1 MNNLSEK
8 ELVVLAQGGNVRAIS
23 ALIEKY
29 RPLMV
34 KSMAY
39 KFKQFDKQTV
49 EDVVQEAMIKVYSKI
64 STYKPS
70 YSFNTWVHR
79 IVINKFIDEGRK
91 SSHRFGSQTTSINEV
106 IGEGKTEFTLASS
119 IPTDDKNPQEAMEK
133 DDRAKF
139 AHSLLNSN
147 GVSEG
152 IKIIAKMRYLDEMS
166 YDEIVAETN
175 LPLGTIKA
183 QLHRFRQVSAK
194 SISKEKAEDLMK
206 A

>member
-79 IVINKFIDEGRK
+79 IVINKFIDRVEK
-91 SSHRFGSQTTSINEV
+91 VLTD
-106 IGEGKTEFTLASS
+106 LAL
-119 IPTDDKNPQEAMEK
+119 K
-133 DDRAKF
+133 
-139 AHSLLNSN
+139 
-147 GVSEG
+147 
-152 IKIIAKMRYLDEMS
+152 
-166 YDEIVAETN
+166 
-175 LPLGTIKA
+175 
-183 QLHRFRQVSAK
+183 QLQ
-194 SISKEKAEDLMK
+194 
-206 A
+206 